1 MQPILFDDAYWSQRY
16 QAHTD
21 AWDMGMPS
29 PPLTQYIDQL
39 TNKNLR
45 LLIPG
50 CGNAYEA
57 IYLLQQGFTNIT
69 LIDISHYLVHQLQQ
83 NRLLQQARILH
94 QNFFDHTETYD
105 LILEQTFFCALHP
118 SLRSDYAQH
127 MQKLLSPTGRIAGVL
142 FNCSFVSSPPFGGNE
157 AEYRQLFQPHFFIKC
172 MAACYNSV
180 TARKER
186 ELFFILTPK

>member
-1 MQPILFDDAYWSQRY
+1 MQPNTLDDGYWSQRY
-16 QAHTD
+16 QTHSD

-29 PPLTQYIDQL
+29 PPLTHYIDQL
-39 TNKNLR
+39 TDKDLR
-45 LLIPG
+45 ILIPG

-57 IYLLQQGFTNIT
+57 IYLLQQGFTNVT
-69 LIDISHYLVHQLQQ
+69 LIDISAYLVQQLQQ
-83 NRLLQQARILH
+83 NPLLQQARILH

-118 SLRSDYAQH
+118 SLRKDYAVH
-127 MQKLLSPTGRIAGVL
+127 MHRLLSPKGRVAGLL

-157 AEYRQLFQPHFFIKC
+157 ATYRQLFKPHFFIKC

-186 ELFFILTPK
+186 ELFFILRHK